1 VKTYLA
7 DLVLSAHTIASQLN
21 GTSQGIGCRD
31 AALSTILLLGFGIV
45 FFAVGLT
52 LINRDR
58 CTGVCEIIGLT
69 LLYAGGPVSALIGIA
84 SESVIVAWPLD
95 LTLWVVLGFAVARLA
110 AGRDTRP
117 WGLLVALVGLS
128 LIYGLVLSQIVE
140 LAV

>member
-1 VKTYLA
+1 VKSYLA
-7 DLVLSAHTIASQLN
+7 DVVLGAHTIASQVN
-21 GTSQGIGCRD
+21 GTTQGIGCRD
-31 AALSTILLLGFGIV
+31 AALSTVLLLGFGIV

-52 LINRDR
+52 LINRDQ

-69 LLYAGGPVSALIGIA
+69 LLYAGGPMSALIGIA

-110 AGRDTRP
+110 TSRATRP

-128 LIYGLVLSQIVE
+128 LAYGLVLSRIVE